1 VKENELLA
9 AALSRWRCFVRID
22 HALRKL
28 VEEVASRNLY
38 FVTHMEA
45 THHAENLVGGWY
57 DSSLT
62 PRGMRCSR
70 RVAMALSLRIPAE
83 SSALL
88 FCSDLL
94 RTRQTAEPI
103 AESLGLE
110 MLADA
115 DLREQSY
122 GAAEG
127 TPPGSTSYVPPP
139 VHGDRM
145 RHRDGIDDSESRFEW
160 AGRAF
165 AALQRILARRAQDMI
180 VVTHGG
186 TATYL
191 IAAWIGL
198 PLEEA
203 GYVKFKV
210 SAGSITHLREDD
222 FFHDRQVMTLN
233 DVSHLD

>member
-1 VKENELLA
+1 M
-9 AALSRWRCFVRID
+9 
-22 HALRKL
+22 
-28 VEEVASRNLY
+28 RNLY
-38 FVTHMEA
+38 VITHTEA
-45 THHAENLVGGWY
+45 THHVENLVGGWH
-57 DSSLT
+57 DSALT
-62 PRGMRCSR
+62 PQGERDARQ
-70 RVAMALSLRIPAE
+70 VAVALSERIPDDGG
-83 SSALL
+83 ALL

-103 AESLGLE
+103 AQRFGLK
-110 MLADA
+110 LLTDP

-127 TPPGSTSYVPPP
+127 TPPGSTPYVPPP
-139 VHGDRM
+139 AHGDRM
-145 RHRDGIDDSESRFEW
+145 NHRDGIDGSETRFEW
-160 AGRAF
+160 ASRAYG
-165 AALQRILARRAQDMI
+165 ALQRILASGAQNAV

-210 SAGSITHLREDD
+210 SPGSITHLREDD
-222 FFHDRQVMTLN
+222 FFHDRQVVALN
-233 DVSHLD
+233 LTGHLG

>member
-1 VKENELLA
+1 M
-9 AALSRWRCFVRID
+9 
-22 HALRKL
+22 
-28 VEEVASRNLY
+28 RNLY
-38 FVTHMEA
+38 IVTHTEA
-45 THHAENLVGGWY
+45 THHVENLVGGWH
-57 DSSLT
+57 DSALT
-62 PRGMRCSR
+62 PRGVRDAR
-70 RVAMALSLRIPAE
+70 RVAMALGERIPGDE
-83 SSALL
+83 GTLL

-103 AESLGLE
+103 AQRLGLE
-110 MLADA
+110 LLADP

-127 TPPGSTSYVPPP
+127 TPSGSTPYVPPP
-139 VHGDRM
+139 AHGDRM
-145 RHRDGIDDSESRFEW
+145 HHSDGIDGSETRFEW
-160 AGRAF
+160 ANRAY
-165 AALQRILARRAQDMI
+165 AALQRILASGAQNAV

-210 SAGSITHLREDD
+210 TAGSITHLLEDD
-222 FFHDRQVMTLN
+222 FFYDRQVVALSL
-233 DVSHLD
+233 VSHLADDNS